1 MWADRGPQDPQGHI
15 TGTPHR
21 FLFTPCSLLPA
32 PRSLLFTTPPPPTP
46 GQRASSGYLPPGPP
60 APRLAL
66 TSPRRQSY
74 QVWTESSPHSS
85 GSS

>member
-32 PRSLLFTTPPPPTP
+32 PRSLLFATPHPHP
-46 GQRASSGYLPPGPP
+46 RAESILRLS
-60 APRLAL
+60 APRPAGSSPGSDL
-66 TSPRRQSY
+66 TSAS
-74 QVWTESSPHSS
+74 VLS
-85 GSS
+85 GVD